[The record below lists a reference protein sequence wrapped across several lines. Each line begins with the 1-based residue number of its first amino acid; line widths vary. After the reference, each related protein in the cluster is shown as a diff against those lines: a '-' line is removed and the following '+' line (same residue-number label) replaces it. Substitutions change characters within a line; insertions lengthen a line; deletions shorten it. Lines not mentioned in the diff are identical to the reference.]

1 MYSFPEEI
9 ASLNSGAISVINS
22 EKISLLIHIFCH
34 FHLTCYFWIGF
45 IEGIL
50 QLPAAFLITEASV
63 LTKASFPT
71 RYSSKAYFTFTFS
84 NYASIVSKLLLSLPS
99 SLIPLCIMH
108 LIFGRHF
115 SFFIFILVFIGNHT

>member
-1 MYSFPEEI
+1 LYSFPEEI
-9 ASLNSGAISVINS
+9 ASLNTGAISVINS

-34 FHLTCYFWIGF
+34 FHLTCYFCNFWMGL

-50 QLPAAFLITEASV
+50 QLPAAFLIAE
-63 LTKASFPT
+63 ASFPT
-71 RYSSKAYFTFTFS
+71 RYLSKAYFTFSFS
-84 NYASIVSKLLLSLPS
+84 NYASIVSRLLLSLPS

-115 SFFIFILVFIGNHT
+115 SFFIFILVFIRNHT